1 MTNHFQHLKK
11 AALYGIGALVLLLG
25 ISWLALP
32 GIVQSQ
38 AEKFIAEKTG
48 HRLSLARPEINPLTL
63 TIRLRDLRLD
73 DPNGTSL
80 LTFKELFVDLSAA
93 SLTGSTLV
101 FDAISLDGLALNL
114 AQQKDGLNWTPL
126 LTALQSKE
134 APATTDPQ
142 PKSLPRVDIRHLAFK
157 AAVIDLADQRT
168 TPAFAT
174 RLEPL
179 EIELTEVS
187 TLPDDKG
194 QFSIAAKTPF
204 GAELEWRGEIGL
216 NPLTSTGH
224 LNLRAVDLAKLAPL
238 LQGKLPLLPPDGIA
252 TVDTD
257 YRFALAAGK
266 LDLVLEKIG
275 LQLQNLVIRRQ
286 TGDSA
291 PRFTVG
297 SIQFKDGR
305 FDLGSQ
311 QLAIPLLSVEGVQLE
326 AASGN
331 SPRSARVALKQLQLA
346 DTAVDLAGRTAKLSA
361 VTLDGGKIAL
371 RRDADGKIDLAT
383 AIAALTPPP
392 AAEPS
397 APWRYQIERIGLSN
411 ISVDA
416 RDESISPPIEL
427 GFDAIGATVNG
438 LSDNLKTPLPLTA
451 QLDVRSGGHLELKGK
466 LIPADA
472 AVDAQIKLTDLGLK
486 PAQSIL
492 TRTAALE
499 LAGGKIS
506 AEGQVLHNASQSSYR
521 GSFALR
527 DLNLTAE
534 GEKQT
539 FLGWKSLATTK
550 LHLTPT
556 QLDIGELRLDGL
568 DGALIIY
575 ADKSTNLKRIL
586 RTPDAAAPSTTTAAA
601 AATAA
606 PADSGK
612 PAYIVNLDRLR
623 FRSGKLDFGDH
634 SLLLPF
640 ETRIH
645 GLRGSLS
652 GLSTLPGAPGQLEL
666 DGEVDNFGQARALG
680 KIDIFHPTQFTD
692 LKVIFRNLEMTR
704 LTPYMATFAG
714 RKIESGKLSLDL
726 EYKIEQRQL
735 KGENQIVIDRLE
747 LGERVESPSAKDLPL
762 DLAIAVLRDS
772 DGRIDLG
779 VPISGNLD
787 DPQFSYGQIV
797 WKAITNVLSKI
808 VTAPFRALGSLFG
821 GSAGD
826 KIDIIAF
833 DAGATRLT
841 PPEREKLVRIAGVLN
856 KRPGLALT
864 VQGTWAEIDRVA
876 LQERQLRRTVAI
888 KAGET
893 VGEKGDPGPISTRA
907 PKVQAAL
914 EALYSD
920 RIGSAELAALKDG
933 FRQAN
938 PGQLEQ
944 NVAGKMMSRLSGL
957 MREKPTLEASEVD
970 QLKGADFYAVL
981 FEKLRAKENISDDAL
996 RALATQRGEQALAAL
1011 TAAGAP
1017 EGHFR
1022 TATAEKIETEGREV
1036 SLKLTLGKLG
1046 DN

>member
-1 MTNHFQHLKK
+1 MKYSRHIKK
-11 AALYGIGALVLLLG
+11 AALYGAGAVVLLLG
-25 ISWLALP
+25 FAWLALP

-63 TIRLRDLRLD
+63 AVRLRDLRLD

-80 LTFKELFVDLSAA
+80 LAFKELFVDLSAA

-114 AQQKDGLNWTPL
+114 AQQKEGLNWTPL
-126 LTALQSKE
+126 LDALKNKE
-134 APATTDPQ
+134 APAAADPQ
-142 PKSLPRVDIRHLAFK
+142 PKPLPRIDIRHLALK

-194 QFSIAAKTPF
+194 RFSIAAKTRF
-204 GAELEWRGEIGL
+204 GAELEWNGEIGL
-216 NPLTSTGH
+216 NPLASTGH

-238 LQGKLPLLPPDGIA
+238 LQGKLPMLPPDGIA
-252 TVDTD
+252 AVETD

-266 LDLVLEKIG
+266 LDLALEKIG
-275 LQLQNLVIRRQ
+275 LQLQNLALRRQ
-286 TGDSA
+286 ADAAA

-297 SIQFKDGR
+297 VIQFKDGR

-311 QLAIPLLSVEGVQLE
+311 QLAIPLLNIENAQLE
-326 AASGN
+326 AASGKN
-331 SPRSARVALKQLQLA
+331 PHAALVALKQLQLA
-346 DTAVDLAGRTAKLSA
+346 DAALDLAGRTAKLSA
-361 VTLDGGKIAL
+361 VTLEGGRIAL
-371 RRDADGKIDLAT
+371 RRDAGGKIDLIDAV
-383 AIAALTPPP
+383 AALTPPP

-397 APWRYQIERIGLSN
+397 APWHYQIGRVGVGKLSL
-411 ISVDA
+411 DA
-416 RDESISPPIEL
+416 RDESMGAPIEL
-427 GFDAIGATVNG
+427 GLEAIGITLDG
-438 LSDNLKTPLPLTA
+438 LSDNLKAPLPLTA
-451 QLDVRSGGHLELKGK
+451 RLDIRSGGQLELKGK
-466 LIPADA
+466 LTPADA
-472 AVDAQIKLTDLGLK
+472 AIDAQIKLANLGLK
-486 PAQSIL
+486 PAQPFL
-492 TRTAALE
+492 TRAAALD
-499 LAGGKIS
+499 LADGKIS
-506 AEGQVLHNASQSSYR
+506 IEGQLLRNASQSSYR

-527 DLNLTAE
+527 DLNLVPE

-539 FLGWKSLATTK
+539 FLGWKSLASAK
-550 LHLTPT
+550 LHLTPS

-586 RTPDAAAPSTTTAAA
+586 RTPDAAAQPAAATAAA
-601 AATAA
+601 APPPA

-612 PAYIVNLDRLR
+612 PAFVVNLDRLR

-634 SLLLPF
+634 SLLFPF

-652 GLSTLPGAPGQLEL
+652 GLSTRPGAPGQLEL
-666 DGEVDNFGQARALG
+666 DGEVDNFGQARAAG
-680 KIDIFHPTQFTD
+680 QIDLFQPTNFTD

-704 LTPYMATFAG
+704 LTPYAATFAG

-747 LGERVESPSAKDLPL
+747 LGERVESPTAKDLPL
-762 DLAIAVLRDS
+762 DLAIAILRDS

-779 VPISGNLD
+779 LPISGNLD

-797 WKAITNVLSKI
+797 WKAIANVLGKI

-821 GSAGD
+821 GSAGEKVD
-826 KIDIIAF
+826 SIAF

-876 LQERQLRRTVAI
+876 LQERQLRRAVAI

-893 VGEKGDPGPISTRA
+893 VSEKGDPGPVSTRA

-914 EALYSD
+914 ETLYAD
-920 RIGSAELAALKDG
+920 RIGSAELAALKEG

-957 MREKPTLEASEVD
+957 MREKRTLEASEVD

-981 FEKLRAKENISDDAL
+981 FEKLRAKENVSDDSL
-996 RALATQRGEQALAAL
+996 RTIAVQRGEQAIAAL
-1011 TAAGAP
+1011 AAAGAP
-1017 EGHFR
+1017 EGHYR
-1022 TATAEKIETEGREV
+1022 SGSAEKVEAAGQEV
-1036 SLKLTLGKLG
+1036 TLKLDLGKLG
-1046 DN
+1046 GN